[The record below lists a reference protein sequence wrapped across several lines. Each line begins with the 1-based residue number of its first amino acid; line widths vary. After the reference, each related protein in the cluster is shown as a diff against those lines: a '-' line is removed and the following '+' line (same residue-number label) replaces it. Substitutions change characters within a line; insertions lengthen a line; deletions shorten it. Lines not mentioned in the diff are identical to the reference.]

1 MTKAKQRSSSAA
13 QRREEV
19 KKQRQQRIAPT
30 PSTQSRSPNNERRRR
45 QGNQLPWGLLVGAV
59 FVIVAFIGVFFY
71 LSHQQPSNSGITTPT
86 PTSASVLQAVT
97 HVSPT
102 VLAAVGT
109 GGQNKALVPLK
120 GGSGSATPPFL
131 TGPTDKP
138 EIFYAGAEYCPY
150 CAAERWAMVVAL
162 SRFGTF
168 SKLYQT
174 TSSASDVYPNTPS
187 FTFYHSEYTSQYIDF
202 VSLEETTNQPDGSGG
217 YTLLQTPTAD
227 QQKLINTYDA
237 PPYLSNAGSIPFIDI
252 ANQYVM
258 QGANYN
264 PQLLANHSWD
274 DIARQLSDK
283 NSDTTKAIVGSAN
296 YLTAAICIATKQQ
309 PASVCTAAPI
319 PQIEQSLGKTAL
331 NAGNI
336 QASLAFHPFDMLV
349 PRQD

>member
-1 MTKAKQRSSSAA
+1 MAKAKQRSSSAA

-19 KKQRQQRIAPT
+19 KKQRQQRISPT
-30 PSTQSRSPNNERRRR
+30 PSTQSRSRNNERRRP

-59 FVIVAFIGVFFY
+59 FVIVAVVGVFFY

-120 GGSGSATPPFL
+120 GSSGSATPSFL
-131 TGPTDKP
+131 TGPTGKP
-138 EIFYAGAEYCPY
+138 EVFYTGANYCPY

-174 TSSASDVYPNTPS
+174 TSSASDVYPSTPT
-187 FTFYHSEYTSQYIDF
+187 FTFYQSEYTSQYIDF
-202 VSLEETTNQPDGSGG
+202 VPLEETTNQPDGSGG

-227 QQKLINTYDA
+227 QQKLISTYDA
-237 PPYLSNAGSIPFIDI
+237 PPYLSSADSIPFIDI
-252 ANQYVM
+252 ANQYLM
-258 QGANYN
+258 QGANYDLQALSGLTWQQIADDLSN
-264 PQLLANHSWD
+264 P
-274 DIARQLSDK
+274 
-283 NSDTTKAIVGSAN
+283 NSNVTRDIVGSAN
-296 YLTAAICIATKQQ
+296 YLTAAICQVTKQQ
-309 PASVCTAAPI
+309 PGSVCTAAPI
-319 PQIEQSLGKTAL
+319 PQIEQSLGKA
-331 NAGNI
+331 
-336 QASLAFHPFDMLV
+336 AFHAGGIQVGLV
-349 PRQD
+349 PGQYAMVTRRQD